1 MSNTFELSW
10 MSAAELA
17 ERIRNRELS
26 PVEVMES
33 TLERIECINPK
44 INAFCTMVPEMA
56 RAAAR
61 EAEEAV
67 MKGERLGPLHGVPV
81 GIKDTEA
88 TAGVRTTKG
97 SRLYADY
104 VPDKDGL
111 IVERIKGAGAI
122 LVGKT
127 NTPEFGY
134 KADTDNLLFGPTHNP
149 WRLGCSSGGSSG
161 GSAAAVAA
169 GLVPIA
175 SGSDDGGSIRIPAAL
190 CGIYGMKAS
199 YGRIPNSLET
209 PFSSNS
215 PMSGK

>member
-33 TLERIECINPK
+33 TLERIERINPK

-88 TAGVRTTKG
+88 TAGVRT
-97 SRLYADY
+97 A
-104 VPDKDGL
+104 P
-111 IVERIKGAGAI
+111 AGARPLLWPPDWFPSPLGEI
-122 LVGKT
+122 MLD
-127 NTPEFGY
+127 PSEF
-134 KADTDNLLFGPTHNP
+134 
-149 WRLGCSSGGSSG
+149 RLPC
-161 GSAAAVAA
+161 AVYMA
-169 GLVPIA
+169 
-175 SGSDDGGSIRIPAAL
+175 
-190 CGIYGMKAS
+190 
-199 YGRIPNSLET
+199 
-209 PFSSNS
+209 
-215 PMSGK
+215 